1 MGLDVSVRAIKHYKK
16 KSDNVIELIDWERV
30 FDKEFKAF
38 LKSLGGDNNE
48 EISLTNKQIKELE
61 RFVYKCII
69 KDLEIYYS
77 NWNTVF
83 WLKYLTK
90 SGYTIYITVDY

>member
-1 MGLDVSVRAIKHYKK
+1 MGLDVSVRAIKHHKK
-16 KSDNVIELIDWERV
+16 KSDDVIELVDWERV
-30 FDKEFKAF
+30 FDKEFKKF
-38 LKSLGGDNNE
+38 LKNLGHNNE
-48 EISLTNKQIKELE
+48 EIALNNKQIKELE

-69 KDLEIYYS
+69 KDWEIYYS

-83 WLKYLTK
+83 MLKYLVK